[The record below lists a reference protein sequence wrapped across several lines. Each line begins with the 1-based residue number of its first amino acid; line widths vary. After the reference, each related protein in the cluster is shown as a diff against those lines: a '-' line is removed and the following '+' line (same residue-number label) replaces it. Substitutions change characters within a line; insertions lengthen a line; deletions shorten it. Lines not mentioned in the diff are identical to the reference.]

1 MSEIVEVLG
10 REVLDSRGEP
20 TVEVEVY
27 LSTGIMGRAM
37 VPSGKTT
44 GRREVRELR
53 DGDPARFRGKGTQN
67 AVRNVNELIAPELIG
82 LDARDQ
88 RLIDGVLM
96 GLDSSERR
104 ETIGGNSILGASLA
118 VAHAAAE
125 SQGIGLYEYLGGKLA
140 RRLPVPLVNV
150 INGGGH
156 AANNLDIQ
164 EFMLVPTGFASFCDA
179 IRATCEV
186 FGRLR
191 EKLEELSASTSY
203 GDEGGFAPCLDC
215 NEQAIELLQEAIR
228 KAGYEVHN
236 HFGLAL
242 DVAGSHLF
250 DKTCERYRLRIRP
263 DRDAAPETV
272 ELTTAEL
279 VKYYEGLLSRFPA
292 IVSIEDPFHED
303 DWDGFAALTA
313 AVGSRVQIVGDD
325 LFVTQ
330 TRYLERGIKLR
341 SANAILVKPNQVG
354 TLSETLD
361 TIAMA
366 QRAGMGTIISHRSG
380 DTEDT
385 TIADLAVA
393 VGAGQ
398 IKTGSV
404 TRSERCAKYNRLLRI
419 ESQLVDPVYLAPF
432 ARLA

>member
-1 MSEIVEVLG
+1 
-10 REVLDSRGEP
+10 
-20 TVEVEVY
+20 
-27 LSTGIMGRAM
+27 
-37 VPSGKTT
+37 
-44 GRREVRELR
+44 
-53 DGDPARFRGKGTQN
+53 
-67 AVRNVNELIAPELIG
+67 
-82 LDARDQ
+82 
-88 RLIDGVLM
+88 
-96 GLDSSERR
+96 
-104 ETIGGNSILGASLA
+104 
-118 VAHAAAE
+118 
-125 SQGIGLYEYLGGKLA
+125 
-140 RRLPVPLVNV
+140 V

-156 AANNLDIQ
+156 AANNLDFQ
-164 EFMLVPTGFASFCDA
+164 EFMLVPTGFDA
-179 IRATCEV
+179 FSEALRATCEV

-191 EKLEELSASTSY
+191 EKLQELGASTAY
-203 GDEGGFAPCLDC
+203 GDEGGFAPSLAC
-215 NEQAIELLQEAIR
+215 NEQALELLQEAIR

-236 HFGLAL
+236 HFGLGL
-242 DVAGSHLF
+242 DIAANHLF
-250 DKTCERYRLRIRP
+250 DRRSERYRLRIQS
-263 DRDAAPETV
+263 DRDAAPSAV

-279 VKYYEGLLSRFPA
+279 VKYYEGLVTRFPS

-303 DWDGFAALTA
+303 DWDGFSALTA
-313 AVGSRVQIVGDD
+313 AVGHRVQIVGDD
-325 LFVTQ
+325 LFVSQ
-330 TRYLERGIKLR
+330 TRYLERGIKAH

-419 ESQLVDPVYLAPF
+419 ESQLVDPVYQPPF
-432 ARLA
+432 ARGS